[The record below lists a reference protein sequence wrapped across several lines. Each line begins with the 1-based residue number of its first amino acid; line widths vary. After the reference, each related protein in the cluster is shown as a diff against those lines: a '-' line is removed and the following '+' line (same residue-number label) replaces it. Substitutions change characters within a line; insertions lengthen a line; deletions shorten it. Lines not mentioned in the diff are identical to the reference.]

1 MRHQRSEFSEQ
12 RRFARKA
19 LQRNAFQDR
28 IVCETVNLLTRG
40 ELSDFLAA
48 SFDFVLPSATEVD
61 RGEVLSDS
69 RGRGTLQ
76 CF

>member
-1 MRHQRSEFSEQ
+1 MVHKTSVEAEQ
-12 RRFARKA
+12 RRFARKT

-28 IVCETVNLLTRG
+28 IACETVNLLTRQ
-40 ELSDFLAA
+40 ELSNVLAA

-76 CF
+76 